1 MVLIWFPMYYY
12 KQHPPFFR
20 DRLESCDVIVGNSKL
35 PPLKGARRCLAEC
48 GVTGLMDSVE
58 PGRACGS
65 DTSHLAIFGQD
76 PRVTYRGR
84 GAFES
89 LGAGCSMAPGD
100 IAFKSN
106 LATLGHATNIV
117 KHRRVDRSFEQE
129 GPILC
134 DFLNGAL
141 LQKK

>member
-1 MVLIWFPMYYY
+1 MVLMCFTMYYY
-12 KQHPPFFR
+12 KQHQPFFR

-35 PPLKGARRCLAEC
+35 PPVKGARRCLAEC

-58 PGRACGS
+58 PGRACSS

-89 LGAGCSMAPGD
+89 LGAGCSMAPVD

-106 LATLGHATNIV
+106 LATLGDATNIV
-117 KHRRVDRSFEQE
+117 KHRRVECPSKRRAPSFVTS
-129 GPILC
+129 LMVLS
-134 DFLNGAL
+134 F
-141 LQKK
+141 KK